1 MARRKVKPE
10 TTEPTDDA
18 TPVTPAADAEE
29 SARPTSSDPGAEAS
43 ATTDQESATKPY
55 GPNPFGIRADVVAG
69 VRLQEDK
76 RSRQMQLKFDAR
88 PSDEVRQAVRDAG
101 FQWRSQ
107 EQVWSQR
114 IDPDQGGR
122 TRASAEALFDRD
134 TTLIR
139 TDQGH
144 GHAIG

>member
-1 MARRKVKPE
+1 MARRKLKTE
-10 TTEPTDDA
+10 TPEPTSGD
-18 TPVTPAADAEE
+18 TPIEPAVVTEAVDVSTSADPVAET
-29 SARPTSSDPGAEAS
+29 P
-43 ATTDQESATKPY
+43 ATTDQETAATPY

-76 RSRQMQLKFDAR
+76 RYRQMQLKFDAR

-107 EQVWSQR
+107 EQVWSKR
-114 IDPDQGGR
+114 IDPDQGWR
-122 TRASAEALFDRD
+122 TRAGAEDLFDRV

-139 TDQGH
+139 TEHGH